1 VFHPRGDAVGR
12 HDDARLR
19 AAQDR
24 EDRVPVR
31 GVDVGVRLRA
41 LRRRVELRDLGSDRG
56 QETEGEGRR
65 SQQAED
71 GQQGKESELT
81 DATAFRPAAISPE
94 ERQNRG
100 SLARVVPESAA
111 SDLTSH
117 AVDVLPDGGLEA
129 KLKLGRPL
137 RVKLG
142 VDPTSP
148 DVHLGFAYVLERL
161 ADFQREGHQIV
172 LIVGDYTARIGDP
185 SGLSKERPILAD
197 EVLDANAQYF
207 AEQAFRILDRDR
219 TEVRLNGEWLGALSY
234 ADTVRLART
243 MTVARLLER
252 DDFAKRF
259 AGHVPISLSE
269 LLYPI
274 MQAYDSVAI
283 EADVEIGGTDQRFNL
298 LAGRDVMPQYGLEPQ
313 VVVTFPLLVGTDGE
327 LKMSKSRGN
336 YIGITD
342 PPEEM
347 FGKTMSI
354 PDGALPEW
362 WEMLVGGDHP
372 DEPMAWK
379 LELARRIT
387 ARWHGAE
394 GAEVGEEHFTRVVRR
409 HEAPADVP
417 DVRLPAG
424 DPVHLP
430 ALLVEGFGV
439 GSTSEARRLIQ
450 QGAVKVDGEP
460 ASGLDLPR
468 AGLAGAVVQV
478 GKRRFGRLTG

>member
-1 VFHPRGDAVGR
+1 MS
-12 HDDARLR
+12 
-19 AAQDR
+19 
-24 EDRVPVR
+24 
-31 GVDVGVRLRA
+31 
-41 LRRRVELRDLGSDRG
+41 VEN
-56 QETEGEGRR
+56 
-65 SQQAED
+65 A
-71 GQQGKESELT
+71 K
-81 DATAFRPAAISPE
+81 
-94 ERQNRG
+94 RQ
-100 SLARVVPESAA
+100 
-111 SDLTSH
+111 
-117 AVDVLPDGGLEA
+117 AVDVLPEGGLEQ

-161 ADFQREGHQIV
+161 ADFQKAGHTVV

-185 SGLSKERPILAD
+185 SGLSKERPILEDA
-197 EVLDANAQYF
+197 VLDENAKHF
-207 AEQAFRILDRDR
+207 AEQAFRILDREK
-219 TEVRLNGEWLGALSY
+219 TEVRLNGEWLGKLSY

-259 AGHVPISLSE
+259 SAHVPISLSE

-283 EADVEIGGTDQRFNL
+283 QADVEIGGTDQRFNL

-313 VVVTFPLLVGTDGE
+313 VVMTFPLLVGTDGE

-336 YIGITD
+336 YIGITE

-347 FGKTMSI
+347 FGKVMSI
-354 PDGALPEW
+354 PDKALEQW
-362 WEMLVGGDHP
+362 WTMLADGLHP
-372 DEPMAWK
+372 DDPMEWK

-387 ARWHGAE
+387 ARWDGEE
-394 GAEVGEEHFTRVVRR
+394 GAQQGEAHFTRVVRR
-409 HEAPADVP
+409 HEAPEDVP
-417 DVRLPAG
+417 ELPLPAG

-430 ALLVEGFGV
+430 ALLVDGLGV

-450 QGAVKVDGEP
+450 QGGVKLNGETAAGVDV
-460 ASGLDLPR
+460 PR
-468 AGLAGAVVQV
+468 STLAGVLLQV
-478 GKRRFGRLTG
+478 GKRKFARLVER